1 VDPLRVAELE
11 RRLGYRFRAPSL
23 LEEALTHA
31 SFANEHPPAADHA
44 RLAFLGDAALGLV
57 VADHVIA
64 ADPAAAVGELTARLA
79 FLGDAALGL
88 VVADHVIA
96 ADPAAAVGELT
107 ARRAEL
113 VTGRHLA
120 RWAVE
125 LELGALLRLGRGE
138 DQSGGRTRD
147 SILAAALEAVLG
159 AIYREGGLD
168 EVRRV
173 LGRLAAW

>member
-31 SFANEHPPAADHA
+31 SFANEHPPAADH
-44 RLAFLGDAALGLV
+44 
-57 VADHVIA
+57 
-64 ADPAAAVGELTARLA
+64 ARLA

-168 EVRRV
+168 EVRLV

>member
-1 VDPLRVAELE
+1 VSA
-11 RRLGYRFRAPSL
+11 
-23 LEEALTHA
+23 T
-31 SFANEHPPAADHA
+31 
-44 RLAFLGDAALGLV
+44 
-57 VADHVIA
+57 
-64 ADPAAAVGELTARLA
+64 DPAAAVGELT
-79 FLGDAALGL
+79 
-88 VVADHVIA
+88 
-96 ADPAAAVGELT
+96 T
-107 ARRAEL
+107 RRAEL

-147 SILAAALEAVLG
+147 SILASALEAVLG

-173 LGRLAAW
+173 LGRLGAW